1 MTIAVF
7 IYCCLSVSLATF
19 STFLPVIIKSFGYS
33 TLHTQILAVPVF
45 ICAAASVLL
54 FGWASNHFKKRG
66 IFLMAAFTISA
77 VGWLLLIVSKSSHL
91 SFAATFLIG
100 IGTYPSVVITQAW
113 MNSNIIGY
121 TRR

>member
-1 MTIAVF
+1 
-7 IYCCLSVSLATF
+7 
-19 STFLPVIIKSFGYS
+19 
-33 TLHTQILAVPVF
+33 
-45 ICAAASVLL
+45 
-54 FGWASNHFKKRG
+54 
-66 IFLMAAFTISA
+66 MAAFTISA